1 MERHA
6 SKTAEA
12 KTDRR
17 GQSKWEDG
25 WCEKIQPQM
34 SQRRQP
40 ARTTEDDGQM
50 KEAALLSLS
59 SHSVL
64 LSVSRQH
71 AHPPVPLTALH
82 CTARTSGCLDRLRG
96 IWWPLWELV
105 ATLSVESK
113 QRDWALYGPA
123 CAFHPI
129 GCLWLVPSVCTRLCV
144 NNKASC
150 DFYRNT
156 GCFVECVSHW

>member
-1 MERHA
+1 MHLRSGEIQATERHA

-17 GQSKWEDG
+17 GQSEWEEG
-25 WCEKIQPQM
+25 WCEKLQPQA

-71 AHPPVPLTALH
+71 AHPPVSLTALH
-82 CTARTSGCLDRLRG
+82 CTALRG
-96 IWWPLWELV
+96 QV
-105 ATLSVESK
+105 AVLIACGEYGGHRES
-113 QRDWALYGPA
+113 
-123 CAFHPI
+123 
-129 GCLWLVPSVCTRLCV
+129 
-144 NNKASC
+144 
-150 DFYRNT
+150 
-156 GCFVECVSHW
+156 